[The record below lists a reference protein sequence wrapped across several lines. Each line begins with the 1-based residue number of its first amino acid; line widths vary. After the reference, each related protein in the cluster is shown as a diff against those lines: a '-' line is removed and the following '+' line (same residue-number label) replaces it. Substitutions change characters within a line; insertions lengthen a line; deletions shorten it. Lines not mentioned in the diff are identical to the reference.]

1 MLIGFDIG
9 GTKIE
14 VCVLDENGASYFK
27 KRAATPDSYSLF
39 LDTISE
45 LVIDAETMVNY
56 SFAHVGLG
64 LPGTISPAT
73 GLMKNANCTF
83 INGHDLLSDLSA
95 KLNKQVYIA
104 NDANCFALSE
114 AIDGAGQKGR
124 LVFGAILGTGCGGG
138 IVFNKT
144 LWEGPNALG
153 GEWGHNPLPNFS
165 PVKDGEARSCYCG
178 KYNCIEQ
185 FISGTG
191 LEKTYSAYTQASL
204 SAPDIIEAMRSND
217 TTALA
222 VYKTLIDQMARSF
235 AAVINMMDPD
245 VIVIGGG
252 LSNVEE
258 ICTDLPNQIEQYIFG
273 NELKTN
279 IKIAEYGDSS
289 GIRGAAQL
297 AKSFIQVNI

>member
-14 VCVLDENGASYFK
+14 VCVLDDHGTDCFK
-27 KRAATPDSYSLF
+27 KRTATPNTYSLF

-45 LVIDAETMVNY
+45 LVIEAEAAVNY
-56 SFAHVGLG
+56 NFTHVGIG

-83 INGHDLLSDLSA
+83 INGHDLLSDLIA
-95 KLNKQVYIA
+95 KLNKQVHIA

-114 AIDGAGQKGR
+114 AIDGAGEKGR

-165 PVKDGEARSCYCG
+165 PNTDGETRSCYCG
-178 KYNCIEQ
+178 KENCIEQ

-191 LEKTYSAYTQASL
+191 LEKTYSALTQSSL
-204 SAPDIIEAMRSND
+204 PAPAIIEAMRNND

-222 VYKTLIDQMARSF
+222 VYQMLIDQMARSF
-235 AAVINMMDPD
+235 AALINMMDPD

-258 ICTDLPNQIEQYIFG
+258 IYRDLPNQIEQYIFG
-273 NELKTN
+273 NELKTM
-279 IKIAEYGDSS
+279 IKRAKHGDSS

-297 AKSFIQVNI
+297 AKQQFN